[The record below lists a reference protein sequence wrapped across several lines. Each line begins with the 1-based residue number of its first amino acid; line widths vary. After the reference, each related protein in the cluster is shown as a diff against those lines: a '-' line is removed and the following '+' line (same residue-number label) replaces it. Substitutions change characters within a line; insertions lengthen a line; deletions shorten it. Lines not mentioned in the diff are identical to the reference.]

1 MSFGEIHSPR
11 LQDLLKLTRM
21 PRKLEAIL
29 VGCGAMSAEWIRSAQ
44 ELGIQIS
51 ALVDLNPELA
61 RLRASE
67 FRLEGSLF
75 SNLDEAIG
83 KVPAQMLFDC
93 TVPAAHAE
101 IDQKALVNGLHVLE
115 EKPLA
120 TNLADAWG
128 LINLAKKNNVVHA
141 VVQNRRFSPG
151 VRKIRRLLNQGLIGE
166 VTTVNVDFFVPA
178 HFGGFREKMDH
189 ILLVDMAIHPFDVV
203 RYLTGANA
211 ESVFCE
217 EWNPQ
222 GSWWQH
228 GASAH
233 AIFQMN
239 GEIRFTFR
247 GSWCSEGLRTSW
259 DSAWRIIGSKGTI
272 MWDGLEEIRG
282 EYVKEP
288 NGMMFYETQPF
299 VPVEEPDPKETR
311 GHLSVM
317 TQFVRDVTEGVPAET
332 RSADNIHSL
341 AMVLGAIESAK
352 KGQRVTVGV

>member
-1 MSFGEIHSPR
+1 
-11 LQDLLKLTRM
+11 M

-61 RLRASE
+61 RLRAAE
-67 FRLEGSLF
+67 FHLDGPLF
-75 SNLDEAIG
+75 SNLDEAIDT
-83 KVPAQMLFDC
+83 VRAQMLFDC

-120 TNLADAWG
+120 TNLDDAQR
-128 LINLAKKNNVVHA
+128 LVDLAKKNNLVHVVI
-141 VVQNRRFSPG
+141 QNRRFNPG
-151 VRKIRRLLNQGLIGE
+151 LRKIRHILNQGLIGE
-166 VTTVNVDFFVPA
+166 ITTVNIDFFVPA

-189 ILLVDMAIHPFDVV
+189 ILLIDMAIHPFDAV
-203 RYLTGANA
+203 RCLTGANA
-211 ESVFCE
+211 EAVYCE
-217 EWNPQ
+217 EWNPK

-233 AIFQMN
+233 AIFQMS
-239 GEIRFTFR
+239 GGIRFTFR

-259 DSAWRIIGSKGTI
+259 DSSWRIIGTKGTI
-272 MWDGLEEIRG
+272 IWDGIEDIRG
-282 EYVKEP
+282 EYVTKP
-288 NGMMFYETQPF
+288 NGRMFYETQPF
-299 VPVEEPDPKETR
+299 VPTEEPNPRETR

-317 TQFVRDVTEGVPAET
+317 AQFLREVTEGLPAET

-341 AMVLGAIESAK
+341 AMVLGAIESANR
-352 KGQRVTVGV
+352 GQRVPIVV